1 MCLITVNNE
10 IKFNIFDLIINQKNL
25 FKKLNKLIFFIENVK
40 LYQFILMS
48 KLKKH
53 IILFYKILSLC
64 PLYLYVLCISIK
76 KLITLKRA
84 LFEIILS
91 VYEIFCITDNNNDK

>member
-1 MCLITVNNE
+1 
-10 IKFNIFDLIINQKNL
+10 
-25 FKKLNKLIFFIENVK
+25 
-40 LYQFILMS
+40 MS
-48 KLKKH
+48 
-53 IILFYKILSLC
+53 FVYLST
-64 PLYLYVLCISIK
+64 K